1 MSTVLPTTAVLPIS
15 TVLICPCSTHY
26 VAVHMLLY
34 LHMHMHMHMSH
45 VHTCACTCIC
55 DMCLCTVAHQQS

>member
-34 LHMHMHMHMSH
+34 LHMHMLCMHMHIHMHMH
-45 VHTCACTCIC
+45 
-55 DMCLCTVAHQQS
+55 MCLCTVAHQQS